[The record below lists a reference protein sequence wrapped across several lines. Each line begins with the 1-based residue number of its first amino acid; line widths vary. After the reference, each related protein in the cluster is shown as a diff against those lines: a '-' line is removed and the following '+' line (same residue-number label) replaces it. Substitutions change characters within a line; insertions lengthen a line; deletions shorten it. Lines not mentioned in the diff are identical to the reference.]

1 MPNHSKYD
9 LDFRPRSYWGPQDLQ
24 THYGARVKGE
34 LRRQAA
40 LSDLDVGT
48 PNTAILQSALSEDER
63 RAAGAVHPWFMGGE
77 DLPDLLTN
85 EVEIARVTMKSTTLD
100 IVSIRARNTRTRIV
114 YRIVDEYMDEDGDQY
129 QLVPKTSKLPLSMA
143 QVIKLI
149 DMSNLIDDPR
159 EMNYE
164 CCSAEEIYDFCT
176 VSSSFYPE
184 LAPWIDESNREWF
197 VREEAQH
204 QEDERLDKGA

>member
-1 MPNHSKYD
+1 MPNHSKCD

-40 LSDLDVGT
+40 LSDLEAGT
-48 PNTAILQSALSEDER
+48 SNTAILQSALAEDER

-77 DLPDLLTN
+77 YLPDLLTN

-100 IVSIRARNTRTRIV
+100 VVSIRARFTRTRIV

-129 QLVPKTSKLPLSMA
+129 QLVPQRA
-143 QVIKLI
+143 
-149 DMSNLIDDPR
+149 N
-159 EMNYE
+159 
-164 CCSAEEIYDFCT
+164 F
-176 VSSSFYPE
+176 
-184 LAPWIDESNREWF
+184 
-197 VREEAQH
+197 H
-204 QEDERLDKGA
+204 